1 MPTTN
6 PSTTEGPLGNTATT
20 SSQTGDGGDSSLP
33 GTVGTVVG
41 VLVSAV
47 LLMVGV
53 FVLVMCIRTRRRS
66 TDKWNPEAASER
78 PPVDSNKIEGIS
90 NAIYGAGA
98 GECACMY

>member
-1 MPTTN
+1 M
-6 PSTTEGPLGNTATT
+6 GI
-20 SSQTGDGGDSSLP
+20 
-33 GTVGTVVG
+33 VVG

-53 FVLVMCIRTRRRS
+53 FVLVMCILTRRRS
-66 TDKWNPEAASER
+66 TDKWNPEVASER

-98 GECACMY
+98 GECACTR

>member
-1 MPTTN
+1 M
-6 PSTTEGPLGNTATT
+6 T
-20 SSQTGDGGDSSLP
+20 SSPQIGDDDSSQP
-33 GTVGTVVG
+33 GAVGTVVG
-41 VLVSAV
+41 VLVSAVV

-66 TDKWNPEAASER
+66 TNKWNPEAVSKR

-98 GECACMY
+98 GECACTR